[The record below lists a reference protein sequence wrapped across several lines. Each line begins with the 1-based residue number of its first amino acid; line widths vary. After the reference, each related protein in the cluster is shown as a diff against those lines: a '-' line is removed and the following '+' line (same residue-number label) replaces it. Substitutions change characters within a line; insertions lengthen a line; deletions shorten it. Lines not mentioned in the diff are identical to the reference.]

1 MNSRIFKAAAALLV
15 VIQTLVCFADD
26 AIFRAAV
33 CAVCGIIILFL
44 FVSGAKAD
52 AEEAGKLA
60 RAEHEDCA
68 SKLKGSFTPLIR
80 ALDIRA
86 ELITVLKN
94 QLLRANS
101 DSESAHNE
109 IAGKFNMIVSMAEE
123 QAGSASKAIDSLT
136 GADSRDENFIDNS
149 KAILSKVLSE
159 ISVIYKYID
168 ETNKELAVVIDD
180 IGNIRDTVENVEY
193 IADQTNLLA
202 LNAAIEAARAGD
214 AGRGFAVVADE
225 VRKLAEKSNQFSLEI
240 RNIIDEVSGK
250 VGDIREKTVENV
262 RNIKEIHDRSDS
274 EISRTLKVLDQSM
287 TNSSRI
293 VEQLTHTSAELA
305 NEIGGMVVSMQYQ
318 DINRQRIEHV
328 IEPLDMIGADME
340 SIRSALNT
348 FGGDELHVDVSNIE
362 HYIKELYTMESERE
376 VHSSKKPGKTGNLH
390 SDDNVELF

>member
-15 VIQTLVCFADD
+15 VVQTVVCFADGT
-26 AIFRAAV
+26 IFRAGI
-33 CAVCGIIILFL
+33 CAVCGIIILVLFL
-44 FVSGAKAD
+44 SGAKAE
-52 AEEAGKLA
+52 AEEARKQEHA
-60 RAEHEDCA
+60 NHEDCA
-68 SKLKGSFTPLIR
+68 AKLKGSFVPLTK

-101 DSESAHNE
+101 DSESAHND

-123 QAGSASKAIDSLT
+123 QSSSASKAIDSLT
-136 GADSRDENFIDNS
+136 GTGSRDENFIDNS

-159 ISVIYKYID
+159 ISVIYRYID
-168 ETNKELAVVIDD
+168 ETNKELAVVIED

-274 EISRTLKVLDQSM
+274 EITKTLKVLDQSM
-287 TNSSRI
+287 SNSSRI
-293 VEQLTHTSAELA
+293 VEQLTYTSAELA
-305 NEIGGMVVSMQYQ
+305 NEIGGMVVAMQYQ

-328 IEPLDMIGADME
+328 IEPLDMIRADME

-348 FGGDELHVDVSNIE
+348 FRGDELRVDVSNIE

-376 VHSSKKPGKTGNLH
+376 VHSSKKPGRTGNLH

>member
-1 MNSRIFKAAAALLV
+1 MNSRIFKTAAALLV
-15 VIQTLVCFADD
+15 VIQTLVCFADGTVL
-26 AIFRAAV
+26 RAAV
-33 CAVCGIIILFL
+33 CAACGVIILVL
-44 FVSGAKAD
+44 FVYGAKAD
-52 AEEAGKLA
+52 AEEAGKRA

-68 SKLKGSFTPLIR
+68 SKLKGSFAPLMK

-101 DSESAHNE
+101 DSESAHND

-136 GADSRDENFIDNS
+136 GTDSRDENFIDNS
-149 KAILSKVLSE
+149 KAILSKVLGE
-159 ISVIYKYID
+159 ISVIYNYID
-168 ETNKELAVVIDD
+168 ETNKELAVVIED

-250 VGDIREKTVENV
+250 VGDIREKTVDNV

-287 TNSSRI
+287 TSSSRI

-305 NEIGGMVVSMQYQ
+305 NEIGGMVVAMQYQ

-340 SIRSALNT
+340 SIRAALNT
-348 FGGDELHVDVSNIE
+348 FSGDELRVDVSNIE

-376 VHSSKKPGKTGNLH
+376 VHSSKKPGRTGNLH